1 MPDPIAQSEGCRQSM
16 HCRKRIE
23 QGFSWVKS
31 VGQIRQVMVRGIR
44 KVQPAF
50 MLNMAAWNL
59 TRMRSL
65 ARLQERTQAQARLQ
79 GA

>member
-1 MPDPIAQSEGCRQSM
+1 M

-23 QGFSWVKS
+23 QGFGWVKS

-44 KVQPAF
+44 KVQSAF

-65 ARLQERTQAQARLQ
+65 ARLQERTQRPRRACKVPD
-79 GA
+79 